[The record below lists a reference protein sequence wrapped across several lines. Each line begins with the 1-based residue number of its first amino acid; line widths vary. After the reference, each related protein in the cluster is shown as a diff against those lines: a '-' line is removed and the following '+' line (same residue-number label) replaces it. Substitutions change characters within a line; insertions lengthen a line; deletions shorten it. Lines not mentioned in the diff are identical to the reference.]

1 MPNITIISQ
10 INHANKP
17 AFGGG
22 GGGGGGFVPEL
33 EPP

>member
-1 MPNITIISQ
+1 MPNIIIISQ

-22 GGGGGGFVPEL
+22 GGGGGFVPEL